1 MLYKIRQ
8 DQSVKELNPELDSIP
23 EFADLTDRQM
33 VYVIF
38 VADRRSPLKTLPDK
52 AKKEKATQL
61 AGWGMEGTRP
71 DKNARTVISGGVP
84 AIEKAILKY
93 RELQW
98 DENQDTLDTINAQI
112 QEIKDYMKSDKSI
125 PLVVKDKVVLDSA
138 GKEIR
143 MTNPKNLEI
152 AAKLGEKLPSLI
164 EAKQKLESIL
174 QISQDQKPEI
184 TTYSSLDLP
193 EVEGEEN
200 VSTIDL
206 FWQNQS
212 KNEENN

>member
-8 DQSVKELNPELDSIP
+8 DQSVKELNPELEAIP

-112 QEIKDYMKSDKSI
+112 QEIKDYMKSDKSKA
-125 PLVVKDKVVLDSA
+125 KDY
-138 GKEIR
+138 GKA
-143 MTNPKNLEI
+143 LEI

-174 QISQDQKPEI
+174 QISPDQKPEV